1 MDPNTQR
8 SPKRASAGPY
18 KLRKRIKTI
27 QYADNSPRRGPKKKL
42 APGGRQQK
50 QQRIWEHQETC
61 QLLAHFQWSFSNGVD
76 FLSVAFPKFQN
87 TAQPT
92 FTDDQAEKQL
102 KHLSTRHGQME
113 GDNDYENLLE
123 FGLELLNLPEETSRD
138 VDQFFN
144 RIPDINA
151 GRSEVGGALAKWCT
165 KRLLVSFMVSPEKL
179 KAILPDEEKDQSVG
193 QADED
198 SSAEPTQ
205 PTEVQPPS
213 HRSSRLSSA
222 DQNADSPSPKR
233 AETTVEQRSADYPSP
248 DGREIWEIETL
259 LLASE
264 IEKER
269 IKREL
274 DAVVKYKPDARVQHI
289 LEQKLDYTVRRV
301 YSSRFFNVE
310 IPGMNGEKI
319 SRLYMMLFRNIQ
331 NACFDVCRNHPEAP
345 EEQTMHSDL
354 AESWALMAFGQGL
367 KDCIPRLK
375 DSRNFKAELL
385 LGLLASAVIEM
396 VFEPAF
402 PAFIH
407 PPNPIAEAY
416 RQIIMDVA
424 GVNELHR
431 ADCIVLPQVTD
442 NSRAEIIQRKVK
454 ELERILYKHLDSFW
468 AFPDND
474 NDNLEEVLRKKIN
487 FGSFLAPALELKL
500 DLITTATR
508 LKFFYYESDE
518 PFDEEYMERCPFSDR
533 ERNTIKGCLFPLLLW
548 PRAREETATSS
559 EYVLEHN
566 TKYSMYFTRLTEGSH
581 RDLEVVTKAI
591 VLT

>member
-18 KLRKRIKTI
+18 KFRKRIKTI
-27 QYADNSPRRGPKKKL
+27 QYADNPPRRGPKKKL

-50 QQRIWEHQETC
+50 QQRIWEHEETC

-76 FLSVAFPKFQN
+76 FWSVTFPKFQDN
-87 TAQPT
+87 VQPT

-102 KHLSTRHGQME
+102 KHLSTQHGQME

-123 FGLELLNLPEETSRD
+123 FGLESLNLPEETSRD

-165 KRLLVSFMVSPEKL
+165 KRLL
-179 KAILPDEEKDQSVG
+179 ILPDEEKDQSVG

-205 PTEVQPPS
+205 PTEVQQPS
-213 HRSSRLSSA
+213 HGSSRLSSA

-269 IKREL
+269 LKREL

-310 IPGMNGEKI
+310 IP
-319 SRLYMMLFRNIQ
+319 
-331 NACFDVCRNHPEAP
+331 EAL
-345 EEQTMHSDL
+345 EEQTMRSDL

-375 DSRNFKAELL
+375 DSRNFKVELL

-416 RQIIMDVA
+416 RQIIMDFA

-559 EYVLEHN
+559 DYVLEHN

-581 RDLEVVTKAI
+581 RDLEVATKAI

>member
-1 MDPNTQR
+1 MPFITIDPNTQR

-27 QYADNSPRRGPKKKL
+27 QYADNPPRQGPKKKL

-76 FLSVAFPKFQN
+76 FWSVAFPKFQD
-87 TAQPT
+87 TVQPT

-123 FGLELLNLPEETSRD
+123 FGLESLNLPEETSRD

-144 RIPDINA
+144 RLPDINA

-165 KRLLVSFMVSPEKL
+165 KRLL
-179 KAILPDEEKDQSVG
+179 ILPDEEKGQSVG
-193 QADED
+193 QADEV
-198 SSAEPTQ
+198 SSAEPSQ
-205 PTEVQPPS
+205 PTEVQQPS
-213 HRSSRLSSA
+213 HGSSRPSSA

-248 DGREIWEIETL
+248 DGREIREIETL

-269 IKREL
+269 
-274 DAVVKYKPDARVQHI
+274 
-289 LEQKLDYTVRRV
+289 
-301 YSSRFFNVE
+301 
-310 IPGMNGEKI
+310 
-319 SRLYMMLFRNIQ
+319 
-331 NACFDVCRNHPEAP
+331 
-345 EEQTMHSDL
+345 
-354 AESWALMAFGQGL
+354 L

-375 DSRNFKAELL
+375 DSRNFKVELL

-396 VFEPAF
+396 VFELAF

-474 NDNLEEVLRKKIN
+474 NDNLEGVLRKKIN

-559 EYVLEHN
+559 DYVLEHN

-581 RDLEVVTKAI
+581 RNLEVATKAI

>member
-18 KLRKRIKTI
+18 KLRKRTKTI
-27 QYADNSPRRGPKKKL
+27 QYADNPPRRGPKKKL

-50 QQRIWEHQETC
+50 QQRIWEHEETC

-76 FLSVAFPKFQN
+76 FWSVTFPKFQDN
-87 TAQPT
+87 VQPT

-102 KHLSTRHGQME
+102 KHLSTQHGQME

-123 FGLELLNLPEETSRD
+123 FGLESLNLPEETSRD

-165 KRLLVSFMVSPEKL
+165 KRLL
-179 KAILPDEEKDQSVG
+179 ILPDEEKDQSVG

-205 PTEVQPPS
+205 PTEVQQPS
-213 HRSSRLSSA
+213 HGSSRLSSA

-269 IKREL
+269 LKREL

-310 IPGMNGEKI
+310 IP
-319 SRLYMMLFRNIQ
+319 
-331 NACFDVCRNHPEAP
+331 EAL
-345 EEQTMHSDL
+345 EEQTMRSDL

-375 DSRNFKAELL
+375 DSRNFKVELL

-416 RQIIMDVA
+416 RQIIMDFA
-424 GVNELHR
+424 EVNELHR

-559 EYVLEHN
+559 DYVLEHN

-581 RDLEVVTKAI
+581 RDLEVATKAI

>member
-1 MDPNTQR
+1 MDPNAQR
-8 SPKRASAGPY
+8 SPKRPSAGPY

-27 QYADNSPRRGPKKKL
+27 QYADNPPRRGPKKKL

-76 FLSVAFPKFQN
+76 FWSVAFPKFQD
-87 TAQPT
+87 TVQPT

-123 FGLELLNLPEETSRD
+123 FGLESLNLPEETSRD

-151 GRSEVGGALAKWCT
+151 ARSEVGGALVKWCT
-165 KRLLVSFMVSPEKL
+165 KRLL
-179 KAILPDEEKDQSVG
+179 ILPDEEKDQSVG

-205 PTEVQPPS
+205 PTEVQQPS
-213 HRSSRLSSA
+213 HGSSHLSSA

-233 AETTVEQRSADYPSP
+233 AETTVEKRSADYPSP

-269 IKREL
+269 LKREL

-310 IPGMNGEKI
+310 IP
-319 SRLYMMLFRNIQ
+319 
-331 NACFDVCRNHPEAP
+331 EAL

-375 DSRNFKAELL
+375 DSRNFKGELL

-474 NDNLEEVLRKKIN
+474 NDNVEEVLRKKIN

-533 ERNTIKGCLFPLLLW
+533 ERNIIKGCLFPLLLW

-559 EYVLEHN
+559 DYVLEHN

-581 RDLEVVTKAI
+581 RDLEVATKAI

>member
-8 SPKRASAGPY
+8 SPKRVSAGPY

-27 QYADNSPRRGPKKKL
+27 QYADNPPRRGPKKKL

-50 QQRIWEHQETC
+50 QQRIWEHEETC

-76 FLSVAFPKFQN
+76 FWSVTFPKFQD
-87 TAQPT
+87 TVQPT

-102 KHLSTRHGQME
+102 KHLSTQHGQME

-123 FGLELLNLPEETSRD
+123 FGLESLNLPEETSRD

-144 RIPDINA
+144 RIPNINA

-165 KRLLVSFMVSPEKL
+165 KRLL
-179 KAILPDEEKDQSVG
+179 ILPDEEKDQSVG

-205 PTEVQPPS
+205 PTEVQQPS
-213 HRSSRLSSA
+213 HGSSRLSSA

-269 IKREL
+269 LKREL
-274 DAVVKYKPDARVQHI
+274 DAVVKYKPDASVQHI

-310 IPGMNGEKI
+310 IP
-319 SRLYMMLFRNIQ
+319 
-331 NACFDVCRNHPEAP
+331 EAL
-345 EEQTMHSDL
+345 EEQTMRSDL

-375 DSRNFKAELL
+375 DSRNFKVELL

-416 RQIIMDVA
+416 RQIIMDFA

-454 ELERILYKHLDSFW
+454 ELERILYKHLESFW

-559 EYVLEHN
+559 DYVLEHN

-581 RDLEVVTKAI
+581 RDLEVATKAI

>member
-18 KLRKRIKTI
+18 KLRKRTKTI
-27 QYADNSPRRGPKKKL
+27 QYADNPPRRGPKKKL

-50 QQRIWEHQETC
+50 QQRIWEHEETC

-76 FLSVAFPKFQN
+76 FWSVTFPKFQDN
-87 TAQPT
+87 VQPT

-102 KHLSTRHGQME
+102 KHLSTQHGQME

-123 FGLELLNLPEETSRD
+123 FGLESLNLPEETSRD

-165 KRLLVSFMVSPEKL
+165 KRLL
-179 KAILPDEEKDQSVG
+179 ILPDEEKDQSVG

-205 PTEVQPPS
+205 PTEVQQPS
-213 HRSSRLSSA
+213 HGSSRLSSA

-269 IKREL
+269 LKREL

-319 SRLYMMLFRNIQ
+319 SRLYMMVFRNIQ
-331 NACFDVCRNHPEAP
+331 NACFGVCRDHPEAL
-345 EEQTMHSDL
+345 EEQTMRSDL

-375 DSRNFKAELL
+375 DSRNFKVELL

-416 RQIIMDVA
+416 RQIIMDF
-424 GVNELHR
+424 
-431 ADCIVLPQVTD
+431 
-442 NSRAEIIQRKVK
+442 
-454 ELERILYKHLDSFW
+454 DSFW

-559 EYVLEHN
+559 DYVLEHN

-581 RDLEVVTKAI
+581 RDLEVATKAI

>member
-8 SPKRASAGPY
+8 SPKRANAGPY

-27 QYADNSPRRGPKKKL
+27 QYADNPPRRGPKKKL
-42 APGGRQQK
+42 APGGRQKK
-50 QQRIWEHQETC
+50 QQRIWEHEETC

-76 FLSVAFPKFQN
+76 FWSVAFPKFQD
-87 TAQPT
+87 TVQPT

-102 KHLSTRHGQME
+102 KHLSSRHGQME
-113 GDNDYENLLE
+113 GDNDHENLLE
-123 FGLELLNLPEETSRD
+123 FGLESLNLPEETSRD

-144 RIPDINA
+144 RIPDIKA

-165 KRLLVSFMVSPEKL
+165 KRLL
-179 KAILPDEEKDQSVG
+179 ILPDEEKDQSVG

-205 PTEVQPPS
+205 PTEVQQPS
-213 HRSSRLSSA
+213 HGSSRLSSA

-269 IKREL
+269 LKREL

-310 IPGMNGEKI
+310 IP
-319 SRLYMMLFRNIQ
+319 
-331 NACFDVCRNHPEAP
+331 EAL

-354 AESWALMAFGQGL
+354 AESWALMAFGQEL
-367 KDCIPRLK
+367 KDCIPRLN
-375 DSRNFKAELL
+375 DSRNFKVELL

-442 NSRAEIIQRKVK
+442 NSKAEIIQRKVK

-518 PFDEEYMERCPFSDR
+518 PFDEEYMERCSFSDC

-559 EYVLEHN
+559 DYVLEHN
-566 TKYSMYFTRLTEGSH
+566 TKYSM
-581 RDLEVVTKAI
+581 
-591 VLT
+591 

>member
-1 MDPNTQR
+1 
-8 SPKRASAGPY
+8 
-18 KLRKRIKTI
+18 
-27 QYADNSPRRGPKKKL
+27 
-42 APGGRQQK
+42 
-50 QQRIWEHQETC
+50 
-61 QLLAHFQWSFSNGVD
+61 
-76 FLSVAFPKFQN
+76 
-87 TAQPT
+87 
-92 FTDDQAEKQL
+92 
-102 KHLSTRHGQME
+102 ME

-123 FGLELLNLPEETSRD
+123 FGLESLNLPEETSRD

-165 KRLLVSFMVSPEKL
+165 KRLL
-179 KAILPDEEKDQSVG
+179 ILPDEEKDQSVG

-205 PTEVQPPS
+205 PTEVQQPS
-213 HRSSRLSSA
+213 HGSSRLSSA

-269 IKREL
+269 LKREL

-319 SRLYMMLFRNIQ
+319 SRLYMMVFRNIQ
-331 NACFDVCRNHPEAP
+331 NACFGVCRDHPEAL
-345 EEQTMHSDL
+345 EEQTMRSDL

-367 KDCIPRLK
+367 KDCIPRLR
-375 DSRNFKAELL
+375 DSRNFKVELL

-416 RQIIMDVA
+416 RQIIMDFA

-518 PFDEEYMERCPFSDR
+518 PFDKEYMERCPFSDR

-559 EYVLEHN
+559 DYVLEHN
-566 TKYSMYFTRLTEGSH
+566 TKYSMYFTGLTEGSH
-581 RDLEVVTKAI
+581 RDLEVATKAI

>member
-8 SPKRASAGPY
+8 SPKRVSAGPY

-27 QYADNSPRRGPKKKL
+27 QYADNPPRRGPKKKL

-50 QQRIWEHQETC
+50 QQRIWEHEETC

-76 FLSVAFPKFQN
+76 FWSVTFPKFQD
-87 TAQPT
+87 TVQPT

-102 KHLSTRHGQME
+102 KHLSTQHGQME

-123 FGLELLNLPEETSRD
+123 FGLESLNLPEETSRD

-144 RIPDINA
+144 RIPNINA

-165 KRLLVSFMVSPEKL
+165 KRLL
-179 KAILPDEEKDQSVG
+179 ILPDEEKDQSVG

-205 PTEVQPPS
+205 PTEVQQPS
-213 HRSSRLSSA
+213 HGSSRLSSA

-269 IKREL
+269 LKREL
-274 DAVVKYKPDARVQHI
+274 DAVVKYKPDASVQHI

-310 IPGMNGEKI
+310 IP
-319 SRLYMMLFRNIQ
+319 
-331 NACFDVCRNHPEAP
+331 EAL
-345 EEQTMHSDL
+345 EEQTMRSDL

-375 DSRNFKAELL
+375 DSRNFKVELL

-416 RQIIMDVA
+416 RQIIMDFA

-454 ELERILYKHLDSFW
+454 ELERILYKHLESFW

-559 EYVLEHN
+559 DYVLEHN
-566 TKYSMYFTRLTEGSH
+566 TKYSMYFTRLTEGTNLGKVMLVKLSGEPQAKYSITLFSAQCLCTRGQTH
-581 RDLEVVTKAI
+581 VPGACRFKFS
-591 VLT
+591 

>member
-1 MDPNTQR
+1 
-8 SPKRASAGPY
+8 
-18 KLRKRIKTI
+18 
-27 QYADNSPRRGPKKKL
+27 
-42 APGGRQQK
+42 
-50 QQRIWEHQETC
+50 
-61 QLLAHFQWSFSNGVD
+61 
-76 FLSVAFPKFQN
+76 
-87 TAQPT
+87 
-92 FTDDQAEKQL
+92 
-102 KHLSTRHGQME
+102 
-113 GDNDYENLLE
+113 
-123 FGLELLNLPEETSRD
+123 
-138 VDQFFN
+138 
-144 RIPDINA
+144 
-151 GRSEVGGALAKWCT
+151 
-165 KRLLVSFMVSPEKL
+165 MVSPEKL

-301 YSSRFFNVE
+301 YSSRIFNVE
-310 IPGMNGEKI
+310 I
-319 SRLYMMLFRNIQ
+319 
-331 NACFDVCRNHPEAP
+331 PEAP